1 VGETPRSHDRVAVR
15 PVRSSS
21 NAATRSSRLSR
32 CLRAATFSG
41 IDASVADDLVVEWP
55 VSGERIVGRGNYL
68 SINAEYPEGWAIR
81 VLRTVVDGEVVVSE
95 VPHDTMG
102 VHHVASFWTVRDGRI
117 VIGREYWTSL
127 GADPS
132 PEWRA
137 ASVQRL

>member
-1 VGETPRSHDRVAVR
+1 VAVR

-21 NAATRSSRLSR
+21 DVATRFSRLSR
-32 CLRAATFSG
+32 RLRAATFSG

-68 SINAEYPEGWAIR
+68 SINAEYPEGWVIR

-95 VPHDTMG
+95 VEVPHDRMG
-102 VHHVASFWTVRDGRI
+102 VHRVASFWTVRDGRI
-117 VIGREYWTSL
+117 VSGREYWTSL